1 LESNLEASHSTLRG
15 TNRQSERIVLIS
27 QKETLACSFRTQQ
40 CVDISPRAGH
50 VTGSDAERLSAFHP

>member
-1 LESNLEASHSTLRG
+1 M
-15 TNRQSERIVLIS
+15 IS